1 MKLIVKDVKKNFS
14 DKVVLTGATYTFEE
28 DIIYGLLGKNGAGKT
43 TLFNIIY
50 DEVDK
55 DEGLVQIEEDGN
67 LRPVEFKDVGMVFAE
82 TLLPEF
88 LTAYEYIKFIFDI
101 KEGKKEYTIDQ
112 YFDLVDIDK
121 NDRHRLIKGFS
132 SGMKS
137 KLAMVA
143 MYIQNPKIILLDEP
157 LTAVDVISGEEIKKF
172 IKKLKKDH
180 IIILSTH
187 MMDLAKDISDEI
199 IILNNGKLRSL
210 ENLKKDEN
218 FEEIIIGTLKEI
230 DHV

>member
-1 MKLIVKDVKKNFS
+1 MKLLIKDIKKNFS
-14 DKVVLTGATYTFEE
+14 DKVVLTGATYTFKE

-50 DEVDK
+50 DEVDQ
-55 DEGLVQIEEDGN
+55 DGGTVQIEEDGK
-67 LRPVEFKDVGMVFAE
+67 LRNITFADVGMVFAE

-101 KEGKKEYTIDQ
+101 TNEPKEYSIDQ

-121 NDRHRLIKGFS
+121 DDRHRLIKGYS

-143 MYIQNPKIILLDEP
+143 IYIQNPKIILLDEP
-157 LTAVDVISGEEIKKF
+157 LTAVDVISGQEIKKF

-199 IILNNGKLRSL
+199 VILNEGKLRSL
-210 ENLKKDEN
+210 ENLQKDEN
-218 FEEIIIGTLKEI
+218 FEDIIIEALKET

>member
-1 MKLIVKDVKKNFS
+1 MKLLIKDIKKNFS
-14 DKVVLTGATYTFEE
+14 DKVVLTGATYTFKE

-50 DEVDK
+50 DEVDQ
-55 DEGLVQIEEDGN
+55 DEGLVQIEEDGK
-67 LRPVEFKDVGMVFAE
+67 LRDITFEDVGMVFAE

-101 KEGKKEYTIDQ
+101 TNEPKEYSIDQ

-121 NDRHRLIKGFS
+121 DDRHRLIKGYS

-143 MYIQNPKIILLDEP
+143 IYIQNPKIILLDEP
-157 LTAVDVISGEEIKKF
+157 LTAVDVISGQEIKKF

-199 IILNNGKLRSL
+199 VILNEGKLRSL
-210 ENLKKDEN
+210 ENLQKDEN
-218 FEEIIIGTLKEI
+218 FEDIIIEALKET

>member
-1 MKLIVKDVKKNFS
+1 MKLLIKDIKKNFS

-50 DEVDK
+50 DEVDQ
-55 DEGLVQIEEDGN
+55 DGGTVQIEEDGK
-67 LRPVEFKDVGMVFAE
+67 LRDITFADVGMVFAE

-101 KEGKKEYTIDQ
+101 TNEPKDYSIDQ

-121 NDRHRLIKGFS
+121 DDRHRLIKGYS

-143 MYIQNPKIILLDEP
+143 IYIQNPKIILLDEP
-157 LTAVDVISGEEIKKF
+157 LTAVDVISGQEIKKF

-187 MMDLAKDISDEI
+187 MMDLAKDISDEVV
-199 IILNNGKLRSL
+199 ILNEGKLRSL
-210 ENLKKDEN
+210 ENLQKDEN
-218 FEEIIIGTLKEI
+218 FEDIIIEALKET

>member
-1 MKLIVKDVKKNFS
+1 MKLLVKDIKKNFS
-14 DKVVLTGATYTFEE
+14 DKVVLTGASYTFKEN
-28 DIIYGLLGKNGAGKT
+28 IIYGLLGKNGAGKT

-50 DEVDK
+50 EEVDQ
-55 DEGLVQIEEDGN
+55 DSGSVQIEEDGK
-67 LRPVEFKDVGMVFAE
+67 LRKVRFEDVGMIFAE
-82 TLLPEF
+82 TILPEF

-101 KEGKKEYTIDQ
+101 KETDKAYTIDQ
-112 YFDLVDIDK
+112 YFDLVDIDME
-121 NDRHRLIKGFS
+121 DRHRLIKGYS

-143 MYIQNPKIILLDEP
+143 IYIQNPKIILLDEP
-157 LTAVDVISGEEIKKF
+157 LTAVDVISGQQIKKF

-187 MMDLAKDISDEI
+187 MMDLAKDIADEI

-210 ENLKKDEN
+210 ENLEKDEN
-218 FEEIIIGTLKEI
+218 FEEIIIEALKET

>member
-1 MKLIVKDVKKNFS
+1 MKLLIKDIKKNFS
-14 DKVVLTGATYTFEE
+14 DKVVLTGATYTFKE

-43 TLFNIIY
+43 TMFNIIY
-50 DEVDK
+50 DEVDQ
-55 DEGLVQIEEDGN
+55 DGGTVQIEEDGK
-67 LRPVEFKDVGMVFAE
+67 LRNITFADVGMVFAE

-101 KEGKKEYTIDQ
+101 TNEPKEYSIDQ

-121 NDRHRLIKGFS
+121 DDRHRRIKGYS

-143 MYIQNPKIILLDEP
+143 IYIQNPKIILLDEP
-157 LTAVDVISGEEIKKF
+157 LTAVDVISGQEIKKF

-199 IILNNGKLRSL
+199 VILNEGKLRSL
-210 ENLKKDEN
+210 ENLQKDEN
-218 FEEIIIGTLKEI
+218 FEDIIIEALKET

>member
-1 MKLIVKDVKKNFS
+1 MKLIVKDIKKDFN
-14 DKVVLTGATYTFEE
+14 DKKVLTGATYTFDE

-50 DEVDK
+50 DEVDQ
-55 DEGLVQIEEDGN
+55 DAGLVQIEEDGN
-67 LRPVEFKDVGMVFAE
+67 FRSVEFKDVGMVFAE

-88 LTAYEYIKFIFDI
+88 LTGYEYIKFIFDI
-101 KEGKKEYTIDQ
+101 KEGPKKYSIDQ
-112 YFDLVDIDK
+112 YFDLVDIEKD
-121 NDRHRLIKGFS
+121 DRHRLIKGYS

-137 KLAMVA
+137 KLAMLA
-143 MYIQNPKIILLDEP
+143 IYIQNPKIILLDEP
-157 LTAVDVISGEEIKKF
+157 LTAVDVISGQEIKKF
-172 IKKLKKDH
+172 IRELKKDH

-199 IILNNGKLRSL
+199 VILNSGKLGNL
-210 ENLKKDEN
+210 ENLQKDEN
-218 FEEIIIGTLKEI
+218 FEQIIIEALKES

>member
-218 FEEIIIGTLKEI
+218 FEEIIIGALKEI

>member
-1 MKLIVKDVKKNFS
+1 MKLLIKDIKKNFS
-14 DKVVLTGATYTFEE
+14 DKVVLTGATYTFKE

-50 DEVDK
+50 DEVDQ
-55 DEGLVQIEEDGN
+55 DEGLVQIEEDGK
-67 LRPVEFKDVGMVFAE
+67 LRDITFEDVGMVFAE

-101 KEGKKEYTIDQ
+101 TNEPKEYSIDQ

-121 NDRHRLIKGFS
+121 DDRHRIIKGYS

-143 MYIQNPKIILLDEP
+143 IYIQNPKIILLDEP
-157 LTAVDVISGEEIKKF
+157 LTAVDVISGQEIKKF

-199 IILNNGKLRSL
+199 VILNEGKLRSL
-210 ENLKKDEN
+210 ENLQKDEN
-218 FEEIIIGTLKEI
+218 FEDIIIEALKET

>member
-1 MKLIVKDVKKNFS
+1 M
-14 DKVVLTGATYTFEE
+14 TGATYTFEE

-50 DEVDK
+50 DEVDQDGGTVK
-55 DEGLVQIEEDGN
+55 IEEDGK
-67 LRPVEFKDVGMVFAE
+67 LRDITFADVGMVFAE

-101 KEGKKEYTIDQ
+101 TNRPKDYSIDQ

-121 NDRHRLIKGFS
+121 DDRHRLIRSYS

-143 MYIQNPKIILLDEP
+143 IYIQNPRLFSLMSPYRCRCNQWSRD
-157 LTAVDVISGEEIKKF
+157 KKF

-199 IILNNGKLRSL
+199 VILNEGKLKNL
-210 ENLKKDEN
+210 ENLQK
-218 FEEIIIGTLKEI
+218 G
-230 DHV
+230 

>member
-1 MKLIVKDVKKNFS
+1 MKLLIKDIKKNFS
-14 DKVVLTGATYTFEE
+14 DKVVLTGATYTFKE

-43 TLFNIIY
+43 TMFNIIY
-50 DEVDK
+50 DEVDQ
-55 DEGLVQIEEDGN
+55 DGGTVQIEEDGK
-67 LRPVEFKDVGMVFAE
+67 LRNITFADVGMVFAE

-101 KEGKKEYTIDQ
+101 TNEPKEYSIDQ

-121 NDRHRLIKGFS
+121 DDRHRIIKGYS

-143 MYIQNPKIILLDEP
+143 IYIQNPKIILLDEP
-157 LTAVDVISGEEIKKF
+157 LTAVDVISGQEIKKF

-199 IILNNGKLRSL
+199 VILNEGKLRSL
-210 ENLKKDEN
+210 ENLQKDEN
-218 FEEIIIGTLKEI
+218 FEDIIIEALKET

>member
-1 MKLIVKDVKKNFS
+1 MKLLIKDIKKNFS
-14 DKVVLTGATYTFEE
+14 DKVVLTGATYTFKE

-50 DEVDK
+50 DEVDQ
-55 DEGLVQIEEDGN
+55 DEGLVQIEEDGK
-67 LRPVEFKDVGMVFAE
+67 LRDITFEDVGMVFAE

-101 KEGKKEYTIDQ
+101 TNESKEYSIDQ

-121 NDRHRLIKGFS
+121 DDRHRLIKGYS

-143 MYIQNPKIILLDEP
+143 IYIQNPKIILLDEP
-157 LTAVDVISGEEIKKF
+157 LTAVDVISGQEIKKF

-199 IILNNGKLRSL
+199 VILNEGKLRSL
-210 ENLKKDEN
+210 ENLQKDEN
-218 FEEIIIGTLKEI
+218 FEDIIIEALKET

>member
-1 MKLIVKDVKKNFS
+1 MKLLIKDIKKNFS
-14 DKVVLTGATYTFEE
+14 DKVVLTGATYTFKE

-50 DEVDK
+50 DEVDQ
-55 DEGLVQIEEDGN
+55 DGGTVQIEEDGK
-67 LRPVEFKDVGMVFAE
+67 LRNITFADVGMVFAE

-101 KEGKKEYTIDQ
+101 TNEPKEYSIDQ

-121 NDRHRLIKGFS
+121 DDRHRIIKGYS

-143 MYIQNPKIILLDEP
+143 IYIQNPKIILLDEP
-157 LTAVDVISGEEIKKF
+157 LTAVDVISGQEIKKF

-199 IILNNGKLRSL
+199 VILNEGKLRSL
-210 ENLKKDEN
+210 ENLQKDEN
-218 FEEIIIGTLKEI
+218 FEDIIIEALKET

>member
-1 MKLIVKDVKKNFS
+1 MKLLIKDIKKNFS
-14 DKVVLTGATYTFEE
+14 DKVVLTGATYTFKE

-43 TLFNIIY
+43 TMFNIIY
-50 DEVDK
+50 DEVDQ
-55 DEGLVQIEEDGN
+55 DGGTVQIEEDGK
-67 LRPVEFKDVGMVFAE
+67 LRNITFADVGMVFAE

-101 KEGKKEYTIDQ
+101 KEGQKKYTIDQ

-121 NDRHRLIKGFS
+121 DDRHRLIKGYS

-143 MYIQNPKIILLDEP
+143 IYIQNPKIILLDEP
-157 LTAVDVISGEEIKKF
+157 LTAVDVISGQEIKKF

-199 IILNNGKLRSL
+199 VILNEGKLRSL
-210 ENLKKDEN
+210 ENLQKDEN
-218 FEEIIIGTLKEI
+218 FEDIIIEALKET

>member
-1 MKLIVKDVKKNFS
+1 MKLLIKDIKKNFS

-43 TLFNIIY
+43 TMFNIIY
-50 DEVDK
+50 DEVDQ
-55 DEGLVQIEEDGN
+55 DGGTVQIEEDGK
-67 LRPVEFKDVGMVFAE
+67 LRNITFADVGMVFAE

-101 KEGKKEYTIDQ
+101 TNEPKEYSIDQ

-121 NDRHRLIKGFS
+121 DDRHRLIKGYS

-143 MYIQNPKIILLDEP
+143 IYIQNPKIILLDEP
-157 LTAVDVISGEEIKKF
+157 LTAVDVISGQEIKKF

-199 IILNNGKLRSL
+199 VILNEGKLRSL
-210 ENLKKDEN
+210 ENLQKDEN
-218 FEEIIIGTLKEI
+218 FEDIIIEALKET

>member
-1 MKLIVKDVKKNFS
+1 MKLIVKDIKKNFS
-14 DKVVLTGATYTFEE
+14 EKEVLTGASYTFKEN
-28 DIIYGLLGKNGAGKT
+28 IIYGLLGKNGAGKT

-50 DEVDK
+50 NELNQDYGSVKILENS
-55 DEGLVQIEEDGN
+55 IERN
-67 LRPVEFKDVGMVFAE
+67 LDFKDVGMVFAE
-82 TLLPEF
+82 TILPDF

-101 KEGKKEYTIDQ
+101 TPQKKEYTIDQ

-121 NDRHRLIKGFS
+121 DDRYRLIKGFS

-137 KLAMVA
+137 KLALIS

-157 LTAVDVISGEEIKKF
+157 LTAVDVISGQEIKKF

-199 IILNNGKLRSL
+199 IILNNGKLKNL

-218 FEEIIIGTLKEI
+218 FEEIIIDALKETNN
-230 DHV
+230 V

>member
-1 MKLIVKDVKKNFS
+1 MKLLIKDIKKNFS
-14 DKVVLTGATYTFEE
+14 DKVVLTGATYTFKE

-43 TLFNIIY
+43 TMFNIIY
-50 DEVDK
+50 DEVDQ
-55 DEGLVQIEEDGN
+55 DGGTVQIEEDGK
-67 LRPVEFKDVGMVFAE
+67 LRNITFADVGMVFAE

-101 KEGKKEYTIDQ
+101 TNEPKEYSIDQ

-121 NDRHRLIKGFS
+121 DDRHRLIKGYS

-143 MYIQNPKIILLDEP
+143 IYIQNPKIILLDEP
-157 LTAVDVISGEEIKKF
+157 LTAVDVISGQEIKKF

-199 IILNNGKLRSL
+199 VILNEGKLRSL
-210 ENLKKDEN
+210 ENLQKDEN
-218 FEEIIIGTLKEI
+218 FEDIIIEALKET

>member
-1 MKLIVKDVKKNFS
+1 MKLLIKDIKKNFS
-14 DKVVLTGATYTFEE
+14 DKVVLTGATYTFKE

-50 DEVDK
+50 DEVDQ
-55 DEGLVQIEEDGN
+55 DEGLVQIEEDGK
-67 LRPVEFKDVGMVFAE
+67 LSDITFEDVGMVFAE

-101 KEGKKEYTIDQ
+101 TNEPKEYSIDQ

-121 NDRHRLIKGFS
+121 DDRHRLIKGYS

-143 MYIQNPKIILLDEP
+143 IYIQNPKIILLDEP
-157 LTAVDVISGEEIKKF
+157 LTAVDVISGQEIKKF

-199 IILNNGKLRSL
+199 VILNEGKLRSL
-210 ENLKKDEN
+210 ENLQKDEN
-218 FEEIIIGTLKEI
+218 FEDIIIEALKET

>member
-1 MKLIVKDVKKNFS
+1 MKLLIKDIKKNFS
-14 DKVVLTGATYTFEE
+14 DKVVLTGATYTFKE

-50 DEVDK
+50 DEVDQ
-55 DEGLVQIEEDGN
+55 DEGLVQIEEDGK
-67 LRPVEFKDVGMVFAE
+67 LRDITFEDVGMVFAE

-101 KEGKKEYTIDQ
+101 TNEPKDYSIDQ

-121 NDRHRLIKGFS
+121 DDRHRLIKGYS

-143 MYIQNPKIILLDEP
+143 IYIQNPKIILLDEP
-157 LTAVDVISGEEIKKF
+157 LTAVDVISGQEIKKF

-199 IILNNGKLRSL
+199 VILNEGKLRSL
-210 ENLKKDEN
+210 ENLQKDEN
-218 FEEIIIGTLKEI
+218 FEDIIIEALKET

>member
-101 KEGKKEYTIDQ
+101 KEGEKEYTIDQ

-121 NDRHRLIKGFS
+121 DDRHRLIKGFS

-218 FEEIIIGTLKEI
+218 FEEIIIGALKEI

>member
-14 DKVVLTGATYTFEE
+14 DKVVLTGSTYTFEE

-101 KEGKKEYTIDQ
+101 KEGEKEYTIDQ

-121 NDRHRLIKGFS
+121 DDRHRLIKGFS

-210 ENLKKDEN
+210 ENLQKDKN
-218 FEEIIIGTLKEI
+218 FEEIIIEALKEI

>member
-1 MKLIVKDVKKNFS
+1 MKLIVKDIKKDFN
-14 DKVVLTGATYTFEE
+14 DKKVLTGATYTFDE

-50 DEVDK
+50 DEVDQ
-55 DEGLVQIEEDGN
+55 DAGLVQIEEDGN
-67 LRPVEFKDVGMVFAE
+67 FRSVEFKDVGMVFAE

-88 LTAYEYIKFIFDI
+88 LTGYEYIKFIFDI
-101 KEGKKEYTIDQ
+101 KEGQKKYTIDQ

-121 NDRHRLIKGFS
+121 DDRHRLIKGYS

-137 KLAMVA
+137 KLAMLA
-143 MYIQNPKIILLDEP
+143 IYIQDPKIILLDEP
-157 LTAVDVISGEEIKKF
+157 LTAVDVISGQEIKKF
-172 IKKLKKDH
+172 IRELKKDH

-199 IILNNGKLRSL
+199 IILNNGKLRNL
-210 ENLKKDEN
+210 ENLEKDEN
-218 FEEIIIGTLKEI
+218 FEEIIIEALKES